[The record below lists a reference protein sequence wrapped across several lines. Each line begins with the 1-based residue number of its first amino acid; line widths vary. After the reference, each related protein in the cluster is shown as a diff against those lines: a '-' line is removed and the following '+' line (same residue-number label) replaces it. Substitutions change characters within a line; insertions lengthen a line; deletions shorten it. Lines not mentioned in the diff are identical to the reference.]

1 MADEIQNKQNEIQA
15 ELNSAGVS
23 RRGFIDRVKALGFGF
38 GAAAALGVEAA
49 QAHNASDTSLSLKS
63 TNPALDSIINEGGEQ
78 QGNAEQ
84 GEKKIQEAWYRRF
97 YRRFYRR
104 GGWGGGYRRFYRRW

>member
-1 MADEIQNKQNEIQA
+1 MADIEKTQQEIQEQLKT
-15 ELNSAGVS
+15 AGVS

-38 GAAAALGVEAA
+38 GAAFALGVEGADA
-49 QAHNASDTSLSLKS
+49 KTAPDASLNLTS
-63 TNPALDSIINEGGEQ
+63 TNPALDKIINDGGPQEGQ
-78 QGNAEQ
+78 AEP